1 MEHYEKAVRLLR
13 ERNLTCAVC
22 GEGIEYTSTLRGVQ
36 PLLRP
41 YEEGTR
47 FTGCAAADRVIGK
60 AAACLYVLLGV
71 ERVYAEI
78 VSRPAKEIFEKNGIA
93 LDYDML
99 VELIENRTRTGLCP
113 METAVIGVTDPRDA
127 PGLIR
132 KALEKLKEK

>member
-1 MEHYEKAVRLLR
+1 MEYFEKAVRLLR
-13 ERNLTCAVC
+13 EKDLTCAIC
-22 GEGIEYTSTLRGVQ
+22 GEGVEYTSTLRGVQ

-71 ERVYAEI
+71 ERVYAGI
-78 VSRPAKEIFEKNGIA
+78 VSRPAKEIFENNGIA
-93 LDYDML
+93 LEYDSL

-113 METAVIGVTDPRDA
+113 METAVIELTDPQEA
-127 PGLIR
+127 PGRIR
-132 KALEKLKEK
+132 KALEKLKGE

>member
-1 MEHYEKAVRLLR
+1 MDYYEKAVRLLR
-13 ERNLTCAVC
+13 EGNLTCAVC
-22 GEGIEYTSTLRGVQ
+22 GEEIEYTSTLRGVQ

-41 YEEGTR
+41 YEEGRR
-47 FTGCAAADRVIGK
+47 FVGCAAADRVIGK

-78 VSRPAKEIFEKNGIA
+78 VSRPAREIFEKNGIA
-93 LDYDML
+93 LDYDKL

-113 METAVIGVTDPRDA
+113 METAVRDITDPKEA

-132 KALEKLKEK
+132 EALKKLKE

>member
-1 MEHYEKAVRLLR
+1 MDYYEKAVRLLR
-13 ERNLTCAVC
+13 DRNLTCAVC

-41 YEEGTR
+41 YEEGIR
-47 FTGCAAADRVIGK
+47 FDGCAAADRVIGK

-78 VSRPAKEIFEKNGIA
+78 VSKPAREIFEKNGIA
-93 LDYDML
+93 LDYDDL

-113 METAVIGVTDPRDA
+113 METAVIDVTDPQDA
-127 PGLIR
+127 PGRIR
-132 KALEKLKEK
+132 EALAKLKE

>member
-1 MEHYEKAVRLLR
+1 MDNYEKAVRLLR
-13 ERNLTCAVC
+13 DGNFTCAVC

-41 YEEGTR
+41 YEEGIR
-47 FTGCAAADRVIGK
+47 FVGCAAADRVIGK

-78 VSRPAKEIFEKNGIA
+78 VSKPAKEIFDRNGIT
-93 LDYDML
+93 LDYDHL

-113 METAVIGVTDPRDA
+113 METAVRDITDPEEA

-132 KALEKLKEK
+132 KALEKLKEN

>member
-13 ERNLTCAVC
+13 EGNLTCAVC

-41 YEEGTR
+41 YEEGIR
-47 FTGCAAADRVIGK
+47 FNGCAAADRVIGK

-113 METAVIGVTDPRDA
+113 METAVIDVTDPQDA

-132 KALEKLKEK
+132 KALEKLKE